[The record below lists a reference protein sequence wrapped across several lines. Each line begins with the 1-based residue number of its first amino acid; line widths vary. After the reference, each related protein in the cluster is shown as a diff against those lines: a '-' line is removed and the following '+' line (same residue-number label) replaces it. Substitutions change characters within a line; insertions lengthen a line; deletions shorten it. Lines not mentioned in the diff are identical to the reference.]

1 MRDCTR
7 AADRISVFS
16 HAVLTSKPLCELY
29 HPFTMIHLD
38 EGPIRELLHYE
49 ELIPA
54 MEQVLIRFSSGKI
67 QQPVRSLLMVHEHHG
82 IFGMMPA
89 VDGDVI
95 GIKLV
100 LVYEKNAALGLPTH
114 QAMIQLFS
122 AKTGEPLA
130 SMDGRLITE
139 MRTAAVSAVATKL
152 LSKPDARVLVVL
164 GTGVQARAHVRA
176 LRLVRQFD
184 EIRVWG
190 RTPDHAQKLAD
201 ALDAQAVSDL
211 EEAVRGADVVVSV
224 AHVNDPLVRG
234 EWLGPDTYVN
244 AVATVG
250 PERRELDDAVMEDAA
265 VVVES
270 REAAMRESG
279 DILKSGAK
287 IYAELGELLAGS
299 VPLPAGRRVYKA
311 LGIGAE
317 DVAAARLVFDKAAQN
332 HHA

>member
-1 MRDCTR
+1 M
-7 AADRISVFS
+7 
-16 HAVLTSKPLCELY
+16 L
-29 HPFTMIHLD
+29 HLD
-38 EGPIRELLHYE
+38 EAQVRSLLTYE
-49 ELIPA
+49 ELITA
-54 MEQVLIRFSSGKI
+54 MEQALIRFSSGEI
-67 QQPVRSLLMVHEHHG
+67 RQPMRSLLGVPEHGG

-89 VDGDVI
+89 VDGDVA

-100 LVYEKNAALGLPTH
+100 LVYERNAALGLPTH
-114 QAMIQLFS
+114 QAVIQLFS

-152 LSKPDARVLVVL
+152 LAKPDARVLAVL
-164 GTGVQARAHVRA
+164 GTGVQSRAHIRA
-176 LRLVRQFD
+176 LRLVRSFE

-190 RTPDHAQKLAD
+190 RTPDHARQVAD
-201 ALDAQAVSDL
+201 ELGVRTVSDL
-211 EEAVRGADVVVSV
+211 EQAVRGADVVVSV

-250 PERRELDDAVMEDAA
+250 PERRELDDAVMDATI
-265 VVVES
+265 VVES

-279 DILKSGAK
+279 DILQSSAK
-287 IYAELGELLAGS
+287 VYAELGELLVGS
-299 VPLPAGRRVYKA
+299 IALPSGRRVYKA

-317 DVAAARLVFDKAAQN
+317 DVAAAKLVYEKAVSQN
-332 HHA
+332 

>member
-1 MRDCTR
+1 M
-7 AADRISVFS
+7 
-16 HAVLTSKPLCELY
+16 L
-29 HPFTMIHLD
+29 HLD
-38 EGPIRELLHYE
+38 EEQVRGLLSYE

-54 MEQVLIRFSSGKI
+54 MDLALIRFSAGKI
-67 QQPVRSLLMVHEHHG
+67 QQQVRSLMRIPEYEG

-89 VDGDVI
+89 VDGDVV

-100 LVYEKNAALGLPTH
+100 LVYEKNAELGLPTH
-114 QAMIQLFS
+114 QAVIHLFS

-139 MRTAAVSAVATKL
+139 MRTAAVSAIATRL

-164 GTGVQARAHVRA
+164 GTGVQARAHIRA
-176 LRLVRQFD
+176 LRLVRSFD

-190 RTPDHAQKLAD
+190 RTPSHAEEVAEEFGVR
-201 ALDAQAVSDL
+201 AVIDL
-211 EEAVRGADVVVSV
+211 EQAVRGADVVVSV
-224 AHVNDPLVRG
+224 AHVSDPLVRG
-234 EWLGPDTYVN
+234 KWLNPDIYVN

-250 PERRELDDAVMEDAA
+250 LHRRELDDAVMDAA

-270 REAAMRESG
+270 REAALRESG
-279 DILKSGAK
+279 DILQSGAK

-299 VPLPAGRRVYKA
+299 VALPPGRRVYKA

-317 DVAAARLVFDKAAQN
+317 DVAAARLVYEKATLRSGMVPSA
-332 HHA
+332 

>member
-1 MRDCTR
+1 MQ
-7 AADRISVFS
+7 
-16 HAVLTSKPLCELY
+16 
-29 HPFTMIHLD
+29 FTMLRLD
-38 EGPIRELLHYE
+38 EEQIRRLLSYE

-54 MEQVLIRFSSGKI
+54 MEQVLIRFSSGKVI
-67 QQPVRSLLMVHEHHG
+67 QPVRSLVMIPEHSG

-100 LVYEKNAALGLPTH
+100 LVYEKNAEVGLPTH

-139 MRTAAVSAVATKL
+139 MRTAAVSAVATRL
-152 LSKPDARVLVVL
+152 LSKPDARVLAVL
-164 GTGVQARAHVRA
+164 GTGVQAQAHIRA
-176 LRLVRQFD
+176 LRLVREFD

-190 RTPDHAQKLAD
+190 RTTENARRVAEELGAHAVL
-201 ALDAQAVSDL
+201 DL
-211 EEAVRGADVVVSV
+211 EDSVRGADVVVTV

-234 EWLGPDTYVN
+234 EWLGADTYVN

-250 PERRELDDAVMEDAA
+250 PNRRELDDVVMDAA

-279 DILKSGAK
+279 DILKSGVSV
-287 IYAELGELLAGS
+287 YAELGELLAGS
-299 VPLPAGRRVYKA
+299 VVLPVGRRIVYKA

-317 DVAAARLVFDKAAQN
+317 DVAAARLVLDAMAMSDD
-332 HHA
+332 A

>member
-1 MRDCTR
+1 M
-7 AADRISVFS
+7 
-16 HAVLTSKPLCELY
+16 LY
-29 HPFTMIHLD
+29 LD
-38 EGPIRELLHYE
+38 EEQIRRLLNYE

-54 MEQVLIRFSSGKI
+54 MEQALIRFSSGKI
-67 QQPVRSLLMVHEHHG
+67 QQPVRSLMHIPEYDG

-100 LVYEKNAALGLPTH
+100 LVYEKNSELGLPTH
-114 QAMIQLFS
+114 QAVIQLFS

-152 LSKPDARVLVVL
+152 LSKPNARVLSVL
-164 GTGVQARAHVRA
+164 GTGVQSRAHIQA
-176 LRLVRQFD
+176 LRLVRSFE

-190 RTPDHAQKLAD
+190 RTPKHAQRVAEELGVRSV
-201 ALDAQAVSDL
+201 LDL
-211 EEAVRGADVVVSV
+211 EQAVRGADVVVSV
-224 AHVNDPLVRG
+224 AHVDDPLVRG
-234 EWLGPDTYVN
+234 EWLGSDTYVN

-250 PERRELDDAVMEDAA
+250 PHRRELDNAVMDAA
-265 VVVES
+265 IIVES

-279 DILKSGAK
+279 DILQSGAQ
-287 IYAELGELLAGS
+287 ICAELGELLAGS
-299 VPLPAGRRVYKA
+299 VAMPSGRRVYKA

-317 DVAAARLVFDKAAQN
+317 DVAAAKLVYEKV
-332 HHA
+332 

>member
-1 MRDCTR
+1 
-7 AADRISVFS
+7 
-16 HAVLTSKPLCELY
+16 
-29 HPFTMIHLD
+29 MIHLD
-38 EGPIRELLHYE
+38 EEQILGLLTYE

-54 MEQVLIRFSSGKI
+54 MEQVLIRFSSGEI
-67 QQPVRSLLMVHEHHG
+67 RQPVRSLMMVPEHHG

-100 LVYEKNAALGLPTH
+100 LVYEKNAELGLATH
-114 QAMIQLFS
+114 QAVIQLFS

-152 LSKPDARVLVVL
+152 LSKPDAHVLAVL
-164 GTGVQARAHVRA
+164 GTGVQARAHIRA
-176 LRLVRQFD
+176 LRLVRAFD

-190 RTPDHAQKLAD
+190 RRPSHAEQVAEELGVR
-201 ALDAQAVSDL
+201 AVLDL
-211 EEAVRGADVVVSV
+211 EEAIRGADVVVSV

-250 PERRELDDAVMEDAA
+250 PHRRELDDAVMDAA
-265 VVVES
+265 IVVES
-270 REAAMRESG
+270 RDAALRESG
-279 DILKSGAK
+279 DILKSGAQV
-287 IYAELGELLAGS
+287 YAELGELLTGS
-299 VPLPAGRRVYKA
+299 VALPAGRRVYKA

-317 DVAAARLVFDKAAQN
+317 DVAAARLVWVKATHQPRR
-332 HHA
+332 HSERSEESMRCSISE

>member
-1 MRDCTR
+1 M
-7 AADRISVFS
+7 
-16 HAVLTSKPLCELY
+16 P
-29 HPFTMIHLD
+29 HLD
-38 EGPIRELLHYE
+38 EEQIRSLLSYE

-54 MEQVLIRFSSGKI
+54 MEQALIRFSSGAI
-67 QQPVRSLLMVHEHHG
+67 QQPVRSLLMVPEHHG

-89 VDGDVI
+89 VDSDVI

-100 LVYEKNAALGLPTH
+100 LVYEKNAELGLPTH
-114 QAMIQLFS
+114 QAVIQLFS
-122 AKTGEPLA
+122 ARTGEPLA

-152 LSKPDARVLVVL
+152 LSKPDARVLAVL
-164 GTGVQARAHVRA
+164 GTGVQARAHIRA
-176 LRLVRQFD
+176 LRLVRKFQ

-190 RTPDHAQKLAD
+190 RAPSHAQLVAD
-201 ALDAQAVSDL
+201 ELGVGVVLDL
-211 EEAVRGADVVVSV
+211 EQAVRGADVVVSV

-234 EWLGPDTYVN
+234 EWLGADTYVN

-250 PERRELDDAVMEDAA
+250 AARRELDDMVMDAA

-270 REAAMRESG
+270 REAALRESG

-299 VPLPAGRRVYKA
+299 VALPSRRRVYKA

-317 DVAAARLVFDKAAQN
+317 DVAVAKLVLEKADPSLSG
-332 HHA
+332 

>member
-1 MRDCTR
+1 M
-7 AADRISVFS
+7 
-16 HAVLTSKPLCELY
+16 L
-29 HPFTMIHLD
+29 HLG
-38 EGPIRELLHYE
+38 EEQVRSLLSYE

-54 MEQVLIRFSSGKI
+54 MEQALIRFSSGRI
-67 QQPVRSLLMVHEHHG
+67 NQPVRSLLRVPEHDG

-89 VDGDVI
+89 VDSDVI

-114 QAMIQLFS
+114 QAVIQLFS

-139 MRTAAVSAVATKL
+139 MRTATVSAVATKL
-152 LSKPDARVLVVL
+152 LSKTDARVLAVL
-164 GTGVQARAHVRA
+164 GTGVQARAHIRA
-176 LRLVRQFD
+176 LRLVRSFD

-190 RTPDHAQKLAD
+190 RTPSHAQQVAGEFGVRVVL
-201 ALDAQAVSDL
+201 DL
-211 EEAVRGADVVVSV
+211 EQAVRGADVIVSV

-234 EWLGPDTYVN
+234 DWLGPETYVN

-250 PERRELDDAVMEDAA
+250 PARRELDDAVMDAA
-265 VVVES
+265 IVVES
-270 REAAMRESG
+270 SEAAMRESG
-279 DILKSGAK
+279 DILRSGAL

-299 VPLPAGRRVYKA
+299 VALPSGRRVYKA

-317 DVAAARLVFDKAAQN
+317 DVAAARLVYEKAVGS
-332 HHA
+332 HEVFS

>member
-1 MRDCTR
+1 MLH
-7 AADRISVFS
+7 I
-16 HAVLTSKPLCELY
+16 
-29 HPFTMIHLD
+29 D
-38 EGPIRELLHYE
+38 EEQIRSLLSYE

-67 QQPVRSLLMVHEHHG
+67 QQPVRSLLMVPEYAG

-95 GIKLV
+95 GVKLV
-100 LVYEKNAALGLPTH
+100 LVYEKNAALELPTH
-114 QAMIQLFS
+114 QAVIQLFS

-152 LSKPDARVLVVL
+152 LSKPDARVLAVL
-164 GTGVQARAHVRA
+164 GTGVQARAHIRA
-176 LRLVRQFD
+176 LRLARAFD

-190 RTPDHAQKLAD
+190 RTPERAQQVAD
-201 ALDAQAVSDL
+201 ELDAHAVLDL
-211 EEAVRGADVVVSV
+211 EQAVRGADVVASV
-224 AHVNDPLVRG
+224 AHVNEPLVRG
-234 EWLGPDTYVN
+234 EWLEPDAYVN

-250 PERRELDDAVMEDAA
+250 LARRELDDAVMDAA
-265 VVVES
+265 IVVES

-279 DILKSGAK
+279 DILKSGAEV
-287 IYAELGELLAGS
+287 YAELGELLAGS
-299 VPLPAGRRVYKA
+299 VALPSGRRVYKA

-317 DVAAARLVFDKAAQN
+317 DVAAAKLVYEKTF
-332 HHA
+332 

>member
-1 MRDCTR
+1 M
-7 AADRISVFS
+7 
-16 HAVLTSKPLCELY
+16 L
-29 HPFTMIHLD
+29 HLD
-38 EGPIRELLHYE
+38 EEKVRSLLSYE

-54 MEQVLIRFSSGKI
+54 MEQALIRFSSGKI
-67 QQPVRSLLMVHEHHG
+67 QQPVRSLVMVPEHSG

-100 LVYEKNAALGLPTH
+100 LVYEKNAELGLPTH
-114 QAMIQLFS
+114 QAVIQLFS
-122 AKTGEPLA
+122 AKTGEALA

-152 LSKPDARVLVVL
+152 LSKPDARVLAVL
-164 GTGVQARAHVRA
+164 GTGVQARAHIRA
-176 LRLVRQFD
+176 LRLVRSFE

-190 RTPDHAQKLAD
+190 RTAEHAQEVAD
-201 ALDAQAVSDL
+201 ELGGRAVFDL
-211 EEAVRGADVVVSV
+211 EQAVRGADVVVSV

-234 EWLGPDTYVN
+234 EWLGSDTYVN

-250 PERRELDDAVMEDAA
+250 PHRRELDDAVMNAA

-270 REAAMRESG
+270 REAALRESG
-279 DILKSGAK
+279 DILKSGAR
-287 IYAELGELLAGS
+287 IYAELGELLARS
-299 VPLPAGRRVYKA
+299 VALPSGRRIVYKA

-317 DVAAARLVFDKAAQN
+317 DVAAARLIYEKATSLN
-332 HHA
+332 LLSF

>member
-1 MRDCTR
+1 
-7 AADRISVFS
+7 
-16 HAVLTSKPLCELY
+16 
-29 HPFTMIHLD
+29 MIHLD
-38 EGPIRELLHYE
+38 EEQIRSLLSYE

-54 MEQVLIRFSSGKI
+54 MEQALIRFSSGKVI
-67 QQPVRSLLMVHEHHG
+67 QPVRSLVMVPEHSG

-100 LVYEKNAALGLPTH
+100 LVYEKNAEVGLPTH
-114 QAMIQLFS
+114 QAIIQLFS

-139 MRTAAVSAVATKL
+139 MRTAAVSAAATRL
-152 LSKPDARVLVVL
+152 LAKPDARVLAVL
-164 GTGVQARAHVRA
+164 GTGVQARAHIRA
-176 LRLVRQFD
+176 LRLVRSFD

-190 RTPDHAQKLAD
+190 RAPAHAQLVAEE
-201 ALDAQAVSDL
+201 LGVRVVPDL
-211 EEAVRGADVVVSV
+211 EQAVRGADVLVSV

-234 EWLGPDTYVN
+234 EWLGADTYVN

-250 PERRELDDAVMEDAA
+250 PHRRELDDAVMNAA
-265 VVVES
+265 IVVES

-279 DILKSGAK
+279 DILQSGAK

-299 VPLPAGRRVYKA
+299 VALPSRRRVYKA

-317 DVAAARLVFDKAAQN
+317 DVEAARLVLARYRQADGVSA
-332 HHA
+332 

>member
-1 MRDCTR
+1 M
-7 AADRISVFS
+7 
-16 HAVLTSKPLCELY
+16 L
-29 HPFTMIHLD
+29 HLD
-38 EGPIRELLHYE
+38 EEQIRSLLSYE

-54 MEQVLIRFSSGKI
+54 MEQVLIRFSSGEI
-67 QQPVRSLLMVHEHHG
+67 QQPVRSLLMVPEHAG

-100 LVYEKNAALGLPTH
+100 LVYEKNAELGLPTH
-114 QAMIQLFS
+114 QAVIQLFS

-152 LSKPDARVLVVL
+152 LSKPDARVLAVL
-164 GTGVQARAHVRA
+164 GTGVQSRAHIRA
-176 LRLVRQFD
+176 LRLVRRFD

-190 RTPDHAQKLAD
+190 RTAEHAQHVAD
-201 ALDAQAVSDL
+201 ELNVRAVLDLEQAVRD
-211 EEAVRGADVVVSV
+211 ADVVVSV
-224 AHVNDPLVRG
+224 AHVSDPLVCG
-234 EWLGPDTYVN
+234 AWLGQETYVN

-250 PERRELDDAVMEDAA
+250 PARRELDDAVMDAA
-265 VVVES
+265 IVVES

-279 DILKSGAK
+279 DILKAGANV
-287 IYAELGELLAGS
+287 YAELGELLAGRIA
-299 VPLPAGRRVYKA
+299 LPSRRRVYKA

-317 DVAAARLVFDKAAQN
+317 DVAAARLVFEKATR
-332 HHA
+332 

>member
-1 MRDCTR
+1 MSCGIVH
-7 AADRISVFS
+7 ALLIAFSVFS
-16 HAVLTSKPLCELY
+16 SVGSFFKTLHELY

-38 EGPIRELLHYE
+38 ESRVRELLRYE

-54 MEQVLIRFSSGKI
+54 MEQALIRFSSGKI
-67 QQPVRSLLMVHEHHG
+67 QQPVRSLLMVPEHHG

-100 LVYEKNAALGLPTH
+100 LVYEKNAGLGLPTH
-114 QAMIQLFS
+114 QAVIQLFS

-130 SMDGRLITE
+130 SMGGRLITE

-152 LSKPDARVLVVL
+152 LAKPDARVLTVL
-164 GTGVQARAHVRA
+164 GTGVQARAHIHA
-176 LRLVRQFD
+176 LRLARQFD
-184 EIRVWG
+184 EIRIWG

-201 ALDAQAVSDL
+201 EMAVKAVPALEQ
-211 EEAVRGADVVVSV
+211 AVRGADVVVSV

-250 PERRELDDAVMEDAA
+250 PERRELDDAVMQDAA

-287 IYAELGELLAGS
+287 IYAELGELLGGS
-299 VPLPAGRRVYKA
+299 VALPTGRRVYKA

-317 DVAAARLVFDKAAQN
+317 DVAAARLVFEKSIQ
-332 HHA
+332 